1 MDLRSRAVFRAS
13 VGFAAGMII
22 GTVLTAVLVTLDIK
36 DGILHICVPAFTAMM
51 GGNEL
56 AAFTVQAIV
65 SGLYGAIG
73 LGGSVVYYIESWSI
87 LRATV
92 THFIFTVSA
101 YYATGLS
108 LKWFSSEN
116 FSELLFMFF
125 FFVAVYIVI
134 WMSNYLYY
142 RAQVNEI
149 NRELTEW
156 KTKGQVQS
164 L

>member
-13 VGFAAGMII
+13 LGFAIGMII
-22 GTVLTAVLVTLDIK
+22 GTVLTAVLVTLDK
-36 DGILHICVPAFTAMM
+36 NDGILYICVPGFTAMM

-56 AAFTVQAIV
+56 AAFIVQAIV

-73 LGGSVVYYIESWSI
+73 LGGSVVYYIENWSI

-116 FSELLFMFF
+116 YSELLFMFF
-125 FFVAVYIVI
+125 FFVTVYIVI